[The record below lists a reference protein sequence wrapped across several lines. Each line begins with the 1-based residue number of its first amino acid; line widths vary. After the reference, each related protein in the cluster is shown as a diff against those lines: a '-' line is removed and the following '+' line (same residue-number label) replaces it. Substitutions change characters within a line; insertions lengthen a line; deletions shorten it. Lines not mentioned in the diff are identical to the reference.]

1 MLHEIGNDLHEWFWR
16 SAYPAGVRQ
25 AGIYHRTIATYL
37 NAPTGCGPALDLV
50 DEPGASSRPATD
62 QPVYQNVPDL
72 LRRPGDQEPI
82 NQGGSA
88 LPQHI
93 VGLAR
98 SAWAG

>member
-37 NAPTGCGPALDLV
+37 NAPTDCGPALDLV

-62 QPVYQNVPDL
+62 QPGVPE
-72 LRRPGDQEPI
+72 R
-82 NQGGSA
+82 
-88 LPQHI
+88 
-93 VGLAR
+93 AR
-98 SAWAG
+98 SFSPPGRSGADQSGRLCSSSAHCGP